1 MSENGTVEG
10 SIVDGVRKVGEVLSD
25 GAILESAALS
35 WLDGGSTARLIL
47 DRDFAILWANRA
59 ARKVLQAR
67 QGLEE
72 REGIL
77 TFGQN
82 AGSGALAVEAGKL
95 RGEEMLIQSYGL
107 GGDMSA
113 VIVIRLLP
121 GDRAGETLYG
131 LELRWRDEADH
142 IQYAGYRA
150 YFGVTQ
156 AEDRVLR
163 QLLKGLTAE
172 KCAAN
177 LDISVDTVRSHIR
190 QLYSKMSVS
199 SREALFHVMMPF
211 RVQ

>member
-1 MSENGTVEG
+1 MLNEA
-10 SIVDGVRKVGEVLSD
+10 
-25 GAILESAALS
+25 AILEGAALS
-35 WLDGGSTARLIL
+35 WLDAGSTARLIL
-47 DRDFAILWANRA
+47 DRGFAILWANKA
-59 ARKVLQAR
+59 ARRMLQAR
-67 QGLEE
+67 RGIED
-72 REGIL
+72 RDGIL
-77 TFGQN
+77 TLGPN
-82 AGSGALAVEAGKL
+82 AGPGMLAAEAAKL
-95 RGEEMLIQSYGL
+95 RGEEVWIQSHAL
-107 GGDMSA
+107 EGDKGA

-121 GDRAGETLYG
+121 GNRPGETLYG

-142 IQYAGYRA
+142 IHYAGYRA

-190 QLYSKMSVS
+190 QLYSKMNIS